1 MCPDVRFLV
10 QSEDHLRF
18 VITLRIT
25 FRRIIGVWL
34 VLSFGAIPYAFAQA
48 HTADRE
54 GAGAVQTQMRN
65 VMYHYTDSLAVLI
78 KSLDG
83 ELLPVDPT
91 AYPVFDNKESFRLRA
106 DHAEITIDAPDLCN
120 IFNTYVF
127 SRANTPVTGVS
138 LGIENGKLKIRG
150 KLHQVG
156 VIPFETEG
164 TLWPT
169 PDGRILLHVGKI
181 KAMHVPVTGILNLFG
196 VDVADLIKT
205 GKIPGVQSSG
215 DDLILDPALLLPP
228 PHLEGKVTAVRI
240 EGQSVLL
247 TFGDRNHVEKSLQVG
262 NYMSYRGNKLG
273 FGKLTMTDSDM
284 FLIDMDPADPLDFF
298 LDRYKA
304 QLAAGYTKITP
315 RFGLRVYIRDFNK
328 LGKAAGKKNLP
339 AAKN

>member
-1 MCPDVRFLV
+1 MCRGVPFLL
-10 QSEDHLRF
+10 QSEDYLRF
-18 VITLRIT
+18 ALPRRIT
-25 FRRIIGVWL
+25 FRPIIGTCL
-34 VLSFGAIPYAFAQA
+34 VLFFVSIPYAFGQ
-48 HTADRE
+48 TYTTDRE
-54 GAGAVQTQMRN
+54 GVSAVQTQMRN
-65 VMYHYTDSLAVLI
+65 VMYHYTESLAVLI
-78 KSLDG
+78 KWLNG
-83 ELLPVDPT
+83 QLLPVDPAT
-91 AYPVFDNKESFRLRA
+91 YPVFDNKESFRLRA
-106 DHAEITIDAPDLCN
+106 DHAEIMIDSPDLGN

-138 LGIENGKLKIRG
+138 LSIENGKLKIKG

-164 TLWPT
+164 VLSPT
-169 PDGRILLHVGKI
+169 PDGRVLLHIGKI
-181 KAMHVPVTGILNLFG
+181 KALHVPVTGLLNFFG
-196 VDVADLIKT
+196 VDMADLIKN

-215 DDLILDPALLLPP
+215 DDLILDPALLFPP

-247 TFGDRNHVEKSLQVG
+247 TFGDKNHVEKSLQAG

-284 FLIDMDPADPLDFF
+284 VLIDMDPADPLDFF

-315 RFGLRVYIRDFNK
+315 SFGLRVYIKDLNK
-328 LGKAAGKKNLP
+328 LSKPAGKKNLP
-339 AAKN
+339 ATKN

>member
-181 KAMHVPVTGILNLFG
+181 KAMHVP
-196 VDVADLIKT
+196 
-205 GKIPGVQSSG
+205 S
-215 DDLILDPALLLPP
+215 PA
-228 PHLEGKVTAVRI
+228 
-240 EGQSVLL
+240 S
-247 TFGDRNHVEKSLQVG
+247 
-262 NYMSYRGNKLG
+262 
-273 FGKLTMTDSDM
+273 
-284 FLIDMDPADPLDFF
+284 
-298 LDRYKA
+298 
-304 QLAAGYTKITP
+304 
-315 RFGLRVYIRDFNK
+315 
-328 LGKAAGKKNLP
+328 
-339 AAKN
+339 